1 MAKCV
6 LFLLSIVLFLYK
18 HFNCTKTI
26 CMKKLKIF
34 VIFAIFCAIL
44 FEFANFSNIC
54 ANHSQNFAFAF
65 GSKIQTPNQEFEYT
79 YDVHHLFTHC
89 LLAYP
94 SVAFS
99 KSNSMSKHFANDC
112 ITPNEF
118 ESILQQLYKNNFV
131 LVDINKTFTSQNGDG
146 QKLKVKVPVGKKAL
160 ILSFDDVVYDQRKMS
175 KGMVDKIILD
185 NGNIA
190 TQTFVNGK
198 NEISTSNEFVTILEN
213 FVRKYPDFSPF
224 GAKGTICLTGF
235 DGILGYRTSSK
246 NTVNRESEI
255 QNAKQVVKKLKQDGW
270 NFACHSYGHYH
281 MKKISEK
288 KFEQEIKLWQSEVE
302 PIIGKTKVYVY
313 PYGEW
318 EIATDGKISQKHQ
331 MLKDAG
337 FCLFCGVGMQKF
349 YSYLPFDKNISPKV
363 LFMDRICVDGYTICN
378 QQKKL
383 APYFDANLI
392 KDKLRSLI

>member
-1 MAKCV
+1 
-6 LFLLSIVLFLYK
+6 
-18 HFNCTKTI
+18 
-26 CMKKLKIF
+26 MKNLRIF
-34 VIFAIFCAIL
+34 VIFAIICAIL
-44 FEFANFSNIC
+44 FEFANISI
-54 ANHSQNFAFAF
+54 SKPQNLAFAAD
-65 GSKIQTPNQEFEYT
+65 GKIETRNQEFEYT

-94 SVAFS
+94 SIAFS
-99 KSNSMSKHFANDC
+99 KSNDMSKHFANDC

-118 ESILQQLYKNNFV
+118 ENILNQLYKNDFV
-131 LVDINKTFTSQNGDG
+131 LVDINETFTSRNGDG
-146 QKLKVKVPVGKKAL
+146 RKQKVKIPVGKKAL
-160 ILSFDDVVYDQRKMS
+160 VLSFDDVVYDQRKKS
-175 KGMVDKIILD
+175 KGMVDKIVLD
-185 NGNIA
+185 NGKIA
-190 TQTFVNGK
+190 TETFVNGK
-198 NEISTSNEFVTILEN
+198 NEISTSNEFVTILEY
-213 FVRKYPDFSPF
+213 FVNSHPDFSPF

-235 DGILGYRTSSK
+235 DGILGYRTSAK

-255 QNAKQVVKKLKQDGW
+255 RKAKQVVKKLKQDGW

-302 PIIGKTKVYVY
+302 PLIGKTKVYVY

-331 MLKDAG
+331 ALKDAG

-349 YSYLPFDKNISPKV
+349 YSYLPFDKNVNPKV
-363 LFMDRICVDGYTICN
+363 LFMDRICVDGYTLCN

-383 APYFDANLI
+383 APYFDANLV
-392 KDKLRSLI
+392 KDKLRNLI

>member
-65 GSKIQTPNQEFEYT
+65 DSKIQTPNQEFEYT

-94 SVAFS
+94 FVAFS

-146 QKLKVKVPVGKKAL
+146 QKQKVKVPVGKKRL
-160 ILSFDDVVYDQRKMS
+160 YFR
-175 KGMVDKIILD
+175 
-185 NGNIA
+185 
-190 TQTFVNGK
+190 
-198 NEISTSNEFVTILEN
+198 
-213 FVRKYPDFSPF
+213 
-224 GAKGTICLTGF
+224 LT
-235 DGILGYRTSSK
+235 
-246 NTVNRESEI
+246 
-255 QNAKQVVKKLKQDGW
+255 
-270 NFACHSYGHYH
+270 
-281 MKKISEK
+281 M
-288 KFEQEIKLWQSEVE
+288 
-302 PIIGKTKVYVY
+302 
-313 PYGEW
+313 
-318 EIATDGKISQKHQ
+318 
-331 MLKDAG
+331 
-337 FCLFCGVGMQKF
+337 
-349 YSYLPFDKNISPKV
+349 
-363 LFMDRICVDGYTICN
+363 LFMTKEKC
-378 QQKKL
+378 QKEWLTK
-383 APYFDANLI
+383 
-392 KDKLRSLI
+392 